1 MRNDIDFNRF
11 FEIFSKDELMSIW
24 TDYLDSK
31 DLGKRSEI
39 LVDYARQYEPKL
51 NSNGFL
57 PFTSMID
64 IIEDQFFNEIA
75 RRYFKEE
82 K

>member
-1 MRNDIDFNRF
+1 MRKDIDFNRF

-31 DLGKRSEI
+31 DQGKRSEI
-39 LVDYARQYEPKL
+39 LVDYARQYESKL

-75 RRYFKEE
+75 RRYFEE
-82 K
+82 E